1 MTIFANPRR
10 RRNGPTSRSPGSFD
24 SPQSAASR
32 DKDLGLWLGA
42 RRVAR
47 VSNVPRDEPGATTT
61 PPAVSAEAA
70 PIALRAALF
79 DMDGVVTDTA
89 TLHAQAWKDT
99 FDESLPRLTHAS
111 PLPFDASEEY
121 RRFVYGRSRQDG
133 VRAVLAARRLSVPE
147 GTPEDG
153 PERLTVHGLAARKQ
167 DRFVR
172 LLTRGGVQAFPSTVA
187 LLRRLRRAGLPIAV
201 VTASRNS
208 ESVLQAAGVRELFD
222 AVVDGNDVERLRL
235 PGKPDPALYIEAA
248 HRLGVPPAE
257 CLVAEDAVA
266 GVQAARRGGFGL
278 VVGIDRTGN
287 RSRLAAAGAQIVVA
301 DLANV
306 EPSALIERL
315 REPLREEPWRGGA
328 SAEGAPWVLT
338 YNGFDPAQEGTREA
352 LCTLANGYLGT
363 RGAAAECG
371 ATDVHYPGTYLAG
384 VYNRL
389 ETTLHDRSRTD
400 EHMINAPNWL
410 PLWFALPSG
419 QWLSPD
425 SPELV
430 DYRQDLDLRRGVLS
444 RRMRFQDSNGRRLAV
459 SSERL
464 VSQHNRH
471 LAAIRTTFEAEN
483 WSGPLRVRSALDAS
497 VVNANVPA
505 LAQLADRHLRTVRT
519 DVVDLETVRLEVVTT
534 QSAITVAMA
543 ARTRFWIDGAA
554 ITPAAHELDLPDQ
567 IGQESELSMDPGVP
581 VSVEKIA
588 AVATSRDR
596 AISTPALAV
605 AAFAARAADFPEL
618 LADHE
623 RAWADLW
630 RRFGV
635 TVEAGERARTALNL
649 HTFHVVQTA
658 ASSPDV
664 DAGLPARGLSGEGYC
679 GHVFWD
685 ELLVHPLLTLRQPEL
700 TRISLGYRFRRLGEA
715 QAGAQA
721 AGLAGAL
728 FPWQSGSDGRDET
741 PTQLFNPL
749 SGTWMPDN
757 SRRQRHVGLAIA
769 YSVIQYIEVSDD
781 WSYLAAIGMELV
793 VEVIR
798 CFASMATY
806 DPEADRYDIHGVMGP
821 DEFHDGYPERPG
833 SGVRNNSYTNILLAW
848 IAGRAAALLD
858 QLDRRD
864 DGRTRGRLRLS
875 GEELERWD
883 RLSRRLRVPFHTDG
897 VISQFEGYA
906 ELAELDWP
914 AYRSRYADVGRL
926 DLILAAEGDTPNR
939 YRISK
944 QPDVLMLLYLLS
956 AEDLRGTLERLGYRL
971 EGEAVRRTVAF
982 YLSRTSHGSTLSRPV
997 CSWLLARADRAQSW
1011 SLFNEA
1017 LDSDLADIQRGST
1030 REGIHLGAMAGT
1042 VDLLLRCYTGLE
1054 TRDGALWLNPAL
1066 PVELGRVRFE
1076 IGYRGHW
1083 IALDLTPSRLTL
1095 HLKPRIAAPI
1105 QVHVGDEDEVT
1116 LHTGH
1121 SYTFDLPMPAST
1133 DGPPDPSPR

>member
-1 MTIFANPRR
+1 MVHDHRR
-10 RRNGPTSRSPGSFD
+10 EPASAPERSNVPFTRVLRLTPVGGI
-24 SPQSAASR
+24 R
-32 DKDLGLWLGA
+32 DKDLGLWPGA

-47 VSNVPRDEPGATTT
+47 VGNVPRDEPGATASA
-61 PPAVSAEAA
+61 PAVGTASA
-70 PIALRAALF
+70 PIAVRAALF
-79 DMDGVVTDTA
+79 DLDGVVTDTA
-89 TLHAQAWKDT
+89 TLHAQAWKEI
-99 FDESLPRLTHAS
+99 FDESLPSLTHGS
-111 PLPFDASEEY
+111 VRPFDASEEY
-121 RRFVYGRSRQDG
+121 RRLVYGRSRQDG

-153 PERLTVHGLAARKQ
+153 PEQLTLYGLAARKQ

-172 LLTRGGVQAFPSTVA
+172 LLTRGGVQAYPSTVA
-187 LLRRLRRAGLPIAV
+187 LLRRLRHAGLPTAV

-208 ESVLQAAGVRELFD
+208 ELVLQAAGVRELFD
-222 AVVDGNDVERLRL
+222 AVVDGNDVERLGL
-235 PGKPDPALYIEAA
+235 PGKPDPALYLEAA
-248 HRLGVPPAE
+248 HRLGVPPVE
-257 CLVAEDAVA
+257 CFVAEDAVA

-278 VVGIDRTGN
+278 VLGVDRTGN
-287 RSRLAAAGAQIVVA
+287 RSRLAAAGAHDVVA
-301 DLANV
+301 DLAGV
-306 EPSALIERL
+306 DPSALVGRL
-315 REPLREEPWRGGA
+315 DGPLSEEPWRGGA

-338 YNGFDPAQEGTREA
+338 YHGFDPAQEGTREA

-363 RGAAAECG
+363 RGAASECG
-371 ATDVHYPGTYLAG
+371 ATGVHYPGTYLAG

-389 ETTLHDRSRTD
+389 ETTLHGQTRTD

-410 PLWFALPSG
+410 PLWFALPTG
-419 QWLSPD
+419 RWLSAD
-425 SPELV
+425 SPELD

-444 RRMRFQDSNGRRLAV
+444 RRMRFQDSAGRTLTV

-464 VSQHNRH
+464 VSQHACH

-483 WSGPLRVRSALDAS
+483 WSGRLRVRSALDAG

-519 DVVDLETVRLEVVTT
+519 DVVDPETVRLEVITT

-543 ARTRFWIDGAA
+543 ARTRFSIDGAA
-554 ITPAAHELDLPDQ
+554 ITPATTEFHLPDQ
-567 IGQESELSMDPGVP
+567 IGQEVELSLDPGLP
-581 VSVEKIA
+581 VTVEKIV

-605 AAFAARAADFPEL
+605 AALAARAADFPDL

-623 RAWADLW
+623 RAWADIW

-649 HTFHVVQTA
+649 HTFHVLQTA
-658 ASSPDV
+658 ASSTDV
-664 DAGLPARGLSGEGYC
+664 DAGLPARGLSGEGYG

-685 ELLVHPLLTLRQPEL
+685 EVLVHPLLTLRQPEL
-700 TRISLGYRFRRLGEA
+700 TRISLQYRYRRLGEA
-715 QAGAQA
+715 QATARA

-741 PTQLFNPL
+741 PIQLFNPL

-769 YSVIQYIEVSDD
+769 YSVIQYVEASDD
-781 WSYLAAIGMELV
+781 WNYLAEIGMGLI
-793 VEVIR
+793 VEVVR

-806 DPEADRYDIHGVMGP
+806 DPRADRYDIDGVMGP
-821 DEFHDGYPERPG
+821 DEFHDGYPGRPG
-833 SGVRNNSYTNILLAW
+833 SGLRNNAYTNILLAW
-848 IAGRAAALLD
+848 IAGRAAALLSE
-858 QLDRRD
+858 LDRRD
-864 DGRTRGRLRLS
+864 DGRTRRRLGLS

-883 RLSRRLRVPFHTDG
+883 RLTRRLRVPFHADG

-906 ELAELDWP
+906 DLAELDWS
-914 AYRSRYADVGRL
+914 AYRARYDDIGRL

-939 YRISK
+939 YRASK

-956 AEDLRGTLERLGYRL
+956 AEDLRATLERLDYQLDGP
-971 EGEAVRRTVAF
+971 AVRRTVAF

-1017 LDSDLADIQRGST
+1017 LDSDLADIQGGTT

-1042 VDLLLRCYTGLE
+1042 VDLLLRCYPGLE
-1054 TRDGALWLNPAL
+1054 TRDGALWLHPAL
-1066 PVELGRVRFE
+1066 PLELGRVRFE
-1076 IGYRGHW
+1076 VGYRGHG
-1083 IALDLTPSRLTL
+1083 ISVDLTPSRLTL
-1095 HLKPRIAAPI
+1095 HLQPRAAAPI
-1105 QVHVGDEDEVT
+1105 QVHVEDEEVT
-1116 LHTGH
+1116 LHAGH
-1121 SYTFDLPMPAST
+1121 SYTFDLPMPARV
-1133 DGPPDPSPR
+1133 GRLPDMSR

>member
-1 MTIFANPRR
+1 M
-10 RRNGPTSRSPGSFD
+10 
-24 SPQSAASR
+24 
-32 DKDLGLWLGA
+32 
-42 RRVAR
+42 
-47 VSNVPRDEPGATTT
+47 PRDEQGATTT
-61 PPAVSAEAA
+61 ASDVPVDPVA
-70 PIALRAALF
+70 PIAVRAALF
-79 DMDGVVTDTA
+79 DMGGVVTDTT
-89 TLHAQAWKDT
+89 TLHAQAWKET
-99 FDESLPRLTHAS
+99 FDESLPRLTHGAV
-111 PLPFDASEEY
+111 LPFDASDEY
-121 RRFVYGRSRQDG
+121 RRFLEGRSRQDG

-147 GTPEDG
+147 GTPQDG
-153 PERLTVHGLAARKQ
+153 PGQLTLYGLAARKQ

-172 LLTRGGVQAFPSTVA
+172 LLARGGVQAFPSTVG
-187 LLRRLRRAGLPIAV
+187 LLHRLRRAGLPTAV

-208 ESVLQAAGVRELFD
+208 ESVLEAAGVRELFD
-222 AVVDGNDVERLRL
+222 GVVDGNDVERLEL
-235 PGKPDPALYIEAA
+235 PGKPDPALYVEAA

-278 VVGIDRTGN
+278 VVGVDRTGN
-287 RSRLAAAGAQIVVA
+287 RSRLAAAGAHIVVA
-301 DLANV
+301 DLASV
-306 EPSALIERL
+306 DLSALVGRSL
-315 REPLREEPWRGGA
+315 HGPMREEPWRGGA

-338 YNGFDPAQEGTREA
+338 YHGFDPAQEGTREA

-363 RGAAAECG
+363 RGAASECG
-371 ATDVHYPGTYLAG
+371 ATRVHYPGAYLAG

-389 ETTLHDRSRTD
+389 ETTLQGQTRTD

-410 PLWFALPSG
+410 PLWFALPAG

-444 RRMRFQDSNGRRLAV
+444 RQMRFEDSSGRALTV

-464 VSQHNRH
+464 VSQHTRH

-519 DVVDLETVRLEVVTT
+519 DVVDAETVRLEAITS
-534 QSAITVAMA
+534 QSGITVAMA
-543 ARTRFWIDGAA
+543 ARTRFYLDGAA
-554 ITPAAHELDLPDQ
+554 ISPATNELRLSDQ
-567 IGQESELSMDPGVP
+567 IGQEVELSVDPGVP
-581 VSVEKIA
+581 VTVEKVV

-605 AAFAARAADFPEL
+605 AASVARAASFPEL

-623 RAWADLW
+623 RAWSDLW
-630 RRFGV
+630 RQFSV

-649 HTFHVVQTA
+649 HTFHVLQTA
-658 ASSPDV
+658 ALSADI
-664 DAGLPARGLSGEGYC
+664 DAGIPARGLSGEGYC

-685 ELLVHPLLTLRQPEL
+685 EVLVHPLLTLRQPEL
-700 TRISLGYRFRRLGEA
+700 TRISLQYRYRRLGEA
-715 QAGAQA
+715 QAAARA

-728 FPWQSGSDGRDET
+728 FPWQSGSDGREET
-741 PTQLFNPL
+741 PIQLFNPL
-749 SGTWMPDN
+749 SGTWLPDN

-769 YSVIQYIEVSDD
+769 YSVIQYVETSDD
-781 WSYLAAIGMELV
+781 WSYLAEFGMELV
-793 VEVIR
+793 VEIVR

-806 DPEADRYDIHGVMGP
+806 DPEGDRYDIDGVMGP
-821 DEFHDGYPERPG
+821 DEFHDGYPGRPG
-833 SGVRNNSYTNILLAW
+833 SGLRNNAYTNILLAW
-848 IAGRAAALLD
+848 IANRAAALLA

-864 DGRTRGRLRLS
+864 AGRTRRRLRIS
-875 GEELERWD
+875 GEELEGWD
-883 RLSRRLRVPFHTDG
+883 RLTRRLRVPIHSDG

-906 ELAELDWP
+906 DLAELDWS
-914 AYRSRYADVGRL
+914 AYRARYDDIGRL

-939 YRISK
+939 YRASK

-956 AEDLRGTLERLGYRL
+956 AEDLRATLERLDYKLDRA
-971 EGEAVRRTVAF
+971 AVRRTVAF
-982 YLSRTSHGSTLSRPV
+982 YLGRTSHGSTLSRPV

-1017 LDSDLADIQRGST
+1017 LDSDLADIQRGTT

-1054 TRDGALWLNPAL
+1054 TRDGALWLHPAL
-1066 PVELGRVRFE
+1066 PLELGRVRFE
-1076 IGYRGHW
+1076 IGYRGHG
-1083 IALDLTPSRLTL
+1083 ISLDLTPSRLTL
-1095 HLKPRIAAPI
+1095 HLQPRAAGPI
-1105 QVHVGDEDEVT
+1105 QVHVEDDEVT
-1116 LHTGH
+1116 LHAGH
-1121 SYTFDLPMPAST
+1121 SYTFDLPMPAAT
-1133 DGPPDPSPR
+1133 GRLPDPSS